1 MNPSI
6 EKLFQICKKE
16 ERLILGLMSGTSLD
30 GLDLALCK
38 FKGAGTSTKVEVLHF
53 KTVPFE
59 EDFKK
64 KIRAIFAKEEIH
76 FPDLS
81 TLNVEIARKHAH
93 IILDCLKEWGISP
106 SEVDALASH
115 GQTVMHRPMRD
126 GSLPHSTLQIGDGD
140 HLAYLTG
147 ILTISDFRQK
157 HIAAGGEGAP
167 LAIFGDYFLFGKQG
181 ENRILLN
188 IGGIGNFTLI
198 PGDLRPDLIRVT
210 DTGPGNTLIDA
221 LVRRYYPGL
230 SFDEDGSIA
239 KRGKVSEILLELILK
254 DPFFK
259 ESFPKSTGP
268 EKFNLDWLN
277 QYIAES
283 KQAFSPEDLICTLS
297 ELSARSITEA
307 IKGYLSIDPSYPTRL
322 LVSGGGSKNPF
333 LMERLKNLNPNLI
346 CEDFDVLGFD
356 SGAKEAVLFALLA
369 NECLMD
375 NSVKKDRRLGDTPW
389 PSLGKISLPL

>member
-6 EKLFQICKKE
+6 EKLYQICTKD

-38 FKGAGTSTKVEVLHF
+38 FKGSGNSTQVEVLHF
-53 KTVPFE
+53 RTVAFD

-64 KIRAIFAKEEIH
+64 KIRSIFAKEEIH

-81 TLNVEIARKHAH
+81 TLNVEIAQKHAE
-93 IILDCLKEWGISP
+93 IILDSLKDWGVS
-106 SEVDALASH
+106 SQEVDALASH

-126 GSLPHSTLQIGDGD
+126 GTMPHSTLQIGDGD

-147 ILTISDFRQK
+147 IITISDFRQK

-167 LAIFGDYFLFGKQG
+167 LAIFGDYFLFGKQA

-188 IGGIGNFTLI
+188 IGGIGNFTYI
-198 PGDLRPDLIRVT
+198 PGDLRPELIRVT

-221 LVRRYYPGL
+221 LVRRYFPSLTY
-230 SFDEDGSIA
+230 DENGAIA
-239 KRGKVSEILLELILK
+239 KSGRASEVLLELILK

-283 KQAFSPEDLICTLS
+283 QLAFTPEDLICTLS
-297 ELSARSITEA
+297 ELTARSITAA
-307 IKGYLSIDPSYPTRL
+307 INSYLSIDRAFPTRL
-322 LVSGGGSKNPF
+322 LVSGGGSKNPY
-333 LMERLKNLNPNLI
+333 LMERLKALNPELS

-375 NSVKKDRRLGDTPW
+375 TNVHKNRRLGDTPW
-389 PSLGKISLPL
+389 PTLGKISLPL